1 MNAHNHKN
9 NYILQDVGIIF
20 LSILVAIILVQT
32 ETLSK
37 ILTATKELK
46 LIGSFVAGMFFTSVF
61 TITPAAA
68 ALGEIAR
75 ANSILLT
82 AFFGS
87 IGAVIG
93 DLIIFRFF
101 KDKLSEHLMEL
112 VEHQKGWK
120 RIKALFRLRSFRW
133 LTALAGGL
141 VIASPLPDELGI
153 CLLGCSKIKTSRF
166 IPLSFIFNFLG
177 ILLIGWIAQAI

>member
-75 ANSILLT
+75 ANSIL
-82 AFFGS
+82 F
-87 IGAVIG
+87 
-93 DLIIFRFF
+93 
-101 KDKLSEHLMEL
+101 
-112 VEHQKGWK
+112 WK
-120 RIKALFRLRSFRW
+120 HRRGYR
-133 LTALAGGL
+133 GL
-141 VIASPLPDELGI
+141 DH
-153 CLLGCSKIKTSRF
+153 F
-166 IPLSFIFNFLG
+166 
-177 ILLIGWIAQAI
+177 